1 MNRVI
6 AKLAHFGI
14 ERDEAEKLVAHGL
27 GTPRKIKA
35 ATIKEIKGCGL
46 SDAKAKVV
54 RAKVKR

>member
-1 MNRVI
+1 MDRVI

-27 GTPRKIKA
+27 GTPRQIKA
-35 ATIKEIKGCGL
+35 ASIKDLKECGL